1 MRNALIAS
9 LAAAGLMMTACSP
22 AEQADAK
29 ADAQAAADK
38 VAVETKEAAADVKDL
53 ANSPE
58 VKEAG
63 AEIKDAAKDAGALAK
78 DAASDAAREAKSAIH
93 DATAPSEADRSKH

>member
-1 MRNALIAS
+1 MRPLLIT
-9 LAAAGLMMTACSP
+9 LAAAGLMMSACSP

-38 VAVETKEAAADVKDL
+38 VTAETKEAAADVKDL

-58 VKEAG
+58 IKEAG

-78 DAASDAAREAKSAIH
+78 DAAGDAAREAKSAIH
-93 DATAPSEADRSKH
+93 DATAPSEADKAKN